1 MPNSCVVINCRKTRQ
16 NVKAKCSLFR
26 VPQSEVLREMWE
38 AAIPGI
44 ARLQPNQHVCEKHFE
59 EECIVRSLV
68 KRDSDGKI
76 LIDIPYKRPRLTETA
91 IPSIFNE
98 DPVELVIGSD
108 SQQQV
113 TVVSC
118 NEGTFTPEIVVNE
131 EEIRP
136 DTPQEVHTM
145 TVSKPCAEDV
155 QFTIFVVNEVQLKI
169 ETVHETSIVTV
180 PKPWIIVQSK
190 PKKWFLSEIV
200 ANDSNNNA
208 PVIRKSIAVN
218 NKGFVQ
224 YYVHGKLVK
233 DHIEQL
239 PSLVNDPQTLV
250 TIATQFKSSRI
261 CDGLGDVAVHLDVN
275 TVCKD
280 NMDVYR
286 STNCSLIEKKKRCS
300 SCVRVRKTLIQKK
313 RRDKKREKLKH
324 FTALCNPVDQWKFL
338 RNKINTQRCLKNR
351 KKRRIQLLLECLQ
364 EKQSE
369 FAAMK
374 EVSFN
379 ERCADIPDIQKTAL
393 REIFETSK
401 KTDARGRR
409 YSKEWAIYC
418 MLMNIRFPA
427 MYEFLRNNRI
437 IPLPCTRT
445 IRNYLSI
452 IDSKCGFDKKFFELL
467 KLKFQS
473 NNKETVQYSDFYYF
487 PCSKK

>member
-38 AAIPGI
+38 TAIPGI
-44 ARLQPNQHVCEKHFE
+44 AKLQPNQHVCEKHFE
-59 EECIVRSLV
+59 EECIVRRLV

-91 IPSIFNE
+91 IPSIFNG
-98 DPVELVIGSD
+98 DPVELVIDSD

-118 NEGTFTPEIVVNE
+118 NEGTFTPEIVVNK

-155 QFTIFVVNEVQLKI
+155 QFIISVVNEVQLKI
-169 ETVHETSIVTV
+169 ETVHETSIMTV

-190 PKKWFLSEIV
+190 PKNKKWFLSEIV
-200 ANDSNNNA
+200 ANDSNNDT

-286 STNCSLIEKKKRCS
+286 SINCSLIEKKKRCS

-313 RRDKKREKLKH
+313 CRDKKREKLKR
-324 FTALCNPVDQWKFL
+324 FTALSNPVDQRKFL

-374 EVSFN
+374 EESFN

-401 KTDARGRR
+401 RKDARGRR

-418 MLMNIRFPA
+418 MLMNIHSPV
-427 MYEFLRNNRI
+427 MYEFLRKNRI

-452 IDSKCGFDKKFFELL
+452 IDSKCGFDKNGLIQFRKQSCFQNLL
-467 KLKFQS
+467 SLS
-473 NNKETVQYSDFYYF
+473 L
-487 PCSKK
+487 